1 MSKIEEMLKNERV
14 EWKKLGEIGEFYGG
28 ITGKKKD
35 DFKDGNAK
43 FITYKNV
50 FSNQATKLDVVDRV
64 RIDES
69 ENQRTLL
76 YGDIIFTGSSETPN
90 ECGMSSV
97 ITEKLDEKVYLN
109 SFCFFLRLNSGNT
122 LLPDFAKHLF
132 RSEIIRNKIG
142 KTASGVTRFNISK
155 ELMKKIVIPIPSIKT
170 QEKIVKTLDKF
181 TEYVTELQAE
191 LQYRTNQYEYYRNM
205 LLSEEYLNKLSKKLL
220 DVSGGE
226 NRLYC
231 SNPKYM
237 RELVEVKLETIV
249 KIKNGKDWKKLGKGN
264 IPVYGSGG
272 NMDIYVDKY
281 SYNKPS
287 VLIPRKGSIENVFY
301 LEEPFWNVDTIFYTE
316 IDESKIIP
324 RYLYYFIS
332 NYDIKLL
339 STDSTRPSLTQEALN
354 RIVVQLPP
362 LSLQNKIVEI
372 LDKFQAMLSE
382 TKGLLPKEIEERQ
395 KQYEY
400 YREKLLT
407 FDVESGTHA
416 RTQLIANSYFII
428 LKEAANVIG
437 VNLYSIEWKT
447 LGDIGRFENGSGMPK
462 TMFKDDGEVGAIHYG
477 HIYTKYNMFID
488 KTVVSIST
496 KDAEKLK
503 KVNKGDLVI
512 ARTSENIDDVMK
524 TVAYLGEKTVVAGG
538 HSTIFRHKENPKY
551 LSYVL
556 NGADYAIKQK
566 NKMARGVKVIELSTV
581 DMEKIKIPLPPLPVQ
596 EYIVSILDKFDI
608 LVNDIKSGLP
618 KEIEERKKQYEYYR
632 ERLLSFKKS

>member
-1 MSKIEEMLKNERV
+1 MSKIEEMLKNEKV
-14 EWKKLGEIGEFYGG
+14 EWKEIGDIPEIKV
-28 ITGKKKD
+28 ITVKKKLKKQEYLREGD
-35 DFKDGNAK
+35 YPIIDQGQEFIVGYTNDNDAIIDKYPCVIFGDHTEGIKYVDFAFAQGADGIK
-43 FITYKNV
+43 ILKT
-50 FSNQATKLDVVDRV
+50 
-64 RIDES
+64 
-69 ENQRTLL
+69 
-76 YGDIIFTGSSETPN
+76 
-90 ECGMSSV
+90 
-97 ITEKLDEKVYLN
+97 DEKYIKSRYLYHTIL
-109 SFCFFLRLNSGNT
+109 SYYKLEGKYMRHFSLLRKT
-122 LLPDFAKHLF
+122 L
-132 RSEIIRNKIG
+132 
-142 KTASGVTRFNISK
+142 
-155 ELMKKIVIPIPSIKT
+155 IPIPSLKT

-181 TEYVTELQAE
+181 TEYVTELQAELQAE

-231 SNPKYM
+231 SNLEYM
-237 RELVEVKLETIV
+237 RELIEVKLETIV

-332 NYDIKLL
+332 NYDIKSL

-372 LDKFQAMLSE
+372 LDKFQAILSE
-382 TKGLLPKEIEERQ
+382 SKGLLPKEIEERQ

-416 RTQLIANSYFII
+416 RTHLIANSYFII

-488 KTVVSIST
+488 KPVVSIST

-556 NGADYAIKQK
+556 NGANYAIKQK
-566 NKMARGVKVIELSTV
+566 NKMARGVKVIELSTA
-581 DMEKIKIPLPPLPVQ
+581 DMEKIKIPLPSLRVQ
-596 EYIVSILDKFDI
+596 EYIVSILDKFDT

-618 KEIEERKKQYEYYR
+618 KEIEERQKQYEYYR